1 MTTIEIADSIQVSA
15 ENIADPVV
23 FDKIRSFLK

>member
-1 MTTIEIADSIQVSA
+1 MLEIADSIEVSA
-15 ENIADPVV
+15 ENILDPVI